1 MPSEKFRYLSP
12 NNNRKKK
19 HISTSKWCFIEPQA
33 ATCIPT
39 ILAILVRHIRSLP
52 SKTWTSKPIRLFD
65 VEGGCASCL
74 IHVRLQRPTYRKYWR
89 QSACLPILANQNV
102 KRGGNLLLV
111 NYSCHAQHACVVHS
125 QYRRSRALAWTTGQH
140 QRFRRPIHYGIPI
153 VGTVILTNEAQP
165 PTSLVTKD
173 GLSFNV
179 LNRNHGQKRLGCILM
194 DCGN

>member
-1 MPSEKFRYLSP
+1 MLHPNKAQQSENPQQLMPSEKFRYLSP

-111 NYSCHAQHACVVHS
+111 NYSCHAQDRIAVNK
-125 QYRRSRALAWTTGQH
+125 RRLTTRLCRTSAVIGH
-140 QRFRRPIHYGIPI
+140 QLFPA
-153 VGTVILTNEAQP
+153 AQ
-165 PTSLVTKD
+165 
-173 GLSFNV
+173 
-179 LNRNHGQKRLGCILM
+179 
-194 DCGN
+194 